1 MKKLSYIESTMLPLP
16 MSNIDTDQ
24 IMPKEFLK
32 RVERSGYGEFLFYDW
47 KKDANFPLNNEIFKE
62 SKVLLTGTNF
72 GTGSSREH
80 APWGLQDWGFDAIIS
95 SKFADI
101 FRLNSINIGLLPIEA
116 SEDIIEKLFKKVS
129 ENPKTKIEISIEQKS
144 VVCEEIEFNFF
155 IDDFSQNRI
164 LNGIDKIDISLE
176 FEEKIDEFM
185 QSRNKWAPKLTYK
198 HLNLNYLQLL
208 LKAVIHYVFARKD

>member
-32 RVERSGYGEFLFYDW
+32 RVERSGYGEYLFYDW

-101 FRLNSINIGLLPIEA
+101 FKLNSINIGLLPIEA
-116 SEDIIEKLFKKVS
+116 SEDIVEKLFQKVS
-129 ENPKTKIEISIEQKS
+129 ENQKTKIEISIEKKS
-144 VVCEEIEFNFF
+144 VVCE
-155 IDDFSQNRI
+155 
-164 LNGIDKIDISLE
+164 
-176 FEEKIDEFM
+176 
-185 QSRNKWAPKLTYK
+185 
-198 HLNLNYLQLL
+198 
-208 LKAVIHYVFARKD
+208 

>member
-62 SKVLLTGTNF
+62 SKVLLAGTNF

-80 APWGLQDWGFDAIIS
+80 APWGLQDWGFDAVIS

-116 SEDIIEKLFKKVS
+116 SENIVEKLFQKVS
-129 ENPKTKIEISIEQKS
+129 ENPKTKIQISIKEKS
-144 VVCEEIEFNFF
+144 VVCEEVEFNFF

-176 FEEKIDEFM
+176 YEEKIDEFM
-185 QSRNKWAPKLTYK
+185 QSRNGWAPKLT
-198 HLNLNYLQLL
+198 
-208 LKAVIHYVFARKD
+208 

>member
-1 MKKLSYIESTMLPLP
+1 MKKLNNFNSTMLPLK

-24 IMPKEFLK
+24 IMPKQFLK
-32 RVERSGYGEFLFYDW
+32 RVERSGYGQYLFHDW
-47 KKDANFPLNNEIFKE
+47 KKEEEFPLNDEAYKNA
-62 SKVLLTGTNF
+62 KVLIAGTNF

-101 FRLNSINIGLLPIEA
+101 FKLNSINIGLVPIETT
-116 SEDIIEKLFKKVS
+116 EDNMNLLFRKVTS
-129 ENPKTKIEISIEQKS
+129 NPNTEIKISINDKS
-144 VVCEEIEFNFF
+144 VTCEELEFDFV

-176 FEEKIDEFM
+176 YSDMIEDFKYNR
-185 QSRNKWAPKLTYK
+185 SSWLPKLT
-198 HLNLNYLQLL
+198 
-208 LKAVIHYVFARKD
+208 D